1 MKWDAIA
8 TIAELVGAIGV
19 IASLVYLAVQ
29 IRDNTRSSR
38 IQQRQESTRQFV
50 DFMDILLL
58 NPELAALH
66 DKGRDHPEKL
76 DSAELVRFRRLILR
90 GFWYFSAQFHQFTL
104 GALGEDE
111 WAESA
116 KIIRSY
122 LTHVGVRDWWLNGD
136 GRSYVSPSFA
146 KYVDGELKVV
156 SEKR

>member
-1 MKWDAIA
+1 MNWEAIA
-8 TIAELVGAIGV
+8 TIAEIIGAVGV

-38 IQQRQESTRQFV
+38 IQQQHESTRQFV

-66 DKGRDHPEKL
+66 DKGRDSPESL
-76 DSAELVRFRRLILR
+76 DSVELVRFRRLLLR
-90 GFWYFSAQFHQFTL
+90 GFWYFSAQYHQYTL

-111 WAESA
+111 WSESA
-116 KIIRSY
+116 RIIRSY
-122 LTHVGVRDWWLNGD
+122 LAHVGVQDWWFNAN

-146 KYVDGELKVV
+146 DYVDRELK
-156 SEKR
+156 SIKTKE